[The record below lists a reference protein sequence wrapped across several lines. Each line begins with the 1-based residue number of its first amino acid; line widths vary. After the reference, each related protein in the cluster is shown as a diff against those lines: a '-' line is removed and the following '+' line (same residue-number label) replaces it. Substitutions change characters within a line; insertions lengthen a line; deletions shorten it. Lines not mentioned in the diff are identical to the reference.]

1 MDSPLRGRHYG
12 GVKELGMKFV
22 SRRSE
27 PAVAP
32 VPEGFSSMLRK
43 WAQSLYD
50 KAHDPAH
57 CSRCGVYLPARDRI
71 CAPCATEGDRFSG
84 R

>member
-1 MDSPLRGRHYG
+1 
-12 GVKELGMKFV
+12 MKFM

-27 PAVAP
+27 PAVVSAAP
-32 VPEGFSSMLRK
+32 AARGFSGMLRN

-50 KAHDPAH
+50 KAHDPSH

-71 CAPCATEGDRFSG
+71 CGACAHEANRFSDQ
-84 R
+84 

>member
-1 MDSPLRGRHYG
+1 
-12 GVKELGMKFV
+12 MKFA
-22 SRRSE
+22 SRTRE
-27 PAVAP
+27 PAAP
-32 VPEGFSSMLRK
+32 AARERFSRLVKS

-71 CAPCATEGDRFSG
+71 CSACANED
-84 R
+84 

>member
-1 MDSPLRGRHYG
+1 
-12 GVKELGMKFV
+12 MKLV

-27 PAVAP
+27 PAVVPLAP
-32 VPEGFSSMLRK
+32 AREGFSGVLRD

-50 KAHDPAH
+50 MAHDPSH
-57 CSRCGVYLPARDRI
+57 CSRCGVYLPAQNRI
-71 CAPCATEGDRFSG
+71 CDPCALEAERFSD

>member
-1 MDSPLRGRHYG
+1 
-12 GVKELGMKFV
+12 MKFV

-27 PAVAP
+27 PAVLPVAP
-32 VPEGFSSMLRK
+32 VAEGFSGLLRN

-50 KAHDPAH
+50 KAHDPSH

-71 CAPCATEGDRFSG
+71 CEACALEAERFSD
-84 R
+84 